1 MPGVL
6 LHDIRAGNCCKKW
19 HKKSAPEHGEISE
32 SARKCEQK
40 KEFLY
45 TIRAGEEI
53 IKNLQKLT
61 LKKRVYEHDT
71 GAGEYQDILD
81 TLKADY

>member
-1 MPGVL
+1 MPEVL
-6 LHDIRAGNCCKKW
+6 LHDIRAGKSCKKR

-61 LKKRVYEHDT
+61 LKKEFMNTTQARGST
-71 GAGEYQDILD
+71 K
-81 TLKADY
+81 TFWTP

>member
-61 LKKRVYEHDT
+61 LKKEFMNTTQARGSIKT
-71 GAGEYQDILD
+71 FW
-81 TLKADY
+81 TP

>member
-53 IKNLQKLT
+53 IKSRL
-61 LKKRVYEHDT
+61 LKNTNIR
-71 GAGEYQDILD
+71 GLILD
-81 TLKADY
+81 FTGLFAI